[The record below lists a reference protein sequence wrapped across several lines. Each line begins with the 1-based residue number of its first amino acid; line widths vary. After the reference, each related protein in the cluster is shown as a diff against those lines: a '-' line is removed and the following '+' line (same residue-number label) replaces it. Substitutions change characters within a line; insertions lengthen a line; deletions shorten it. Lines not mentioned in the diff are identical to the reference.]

1 MDNDL
6 LIAYYSKIGA
16 IEVSGIDED
25 GQFLYTIL
33 EKAKEVAPEL
43 WKVHIEHIDD
53 MVLDLYKRD
62 LAEIEYDENLEA
74 IVHFT
79 EEGLE
84 EAKKIGIIPMN
95 IDRPL

>member
-43 WKVHIEHIDD
+43 WKVHIEH
-53 MVLDLYKRD
+53 
-62 LAEIEYDENLEA
+62 
-74 IVHFT
+74 
-79 EEGLE
+79 
-84 EAKKIGIIPMN
+84 KIG
-95 IDRPL
+95 RAHV

>member
-62 LAEIEYDENLEA
+62 LAEIEYDENLDA
-74 IVHFT
+74 TMHFSK
-79 EEGLE
+79 EGYNIAVE
-84 EAKKIGIIPMN
+84 KGIIP
-95 IDRPL
+95 LEEQQ